1 MLDKTFYLTYR
12 TIIYDGENETM
23 SQQATKTAQK
33 AHDTAQKRQS
43 WDNRQYLSAL
53 ADLRE
58 ISRE

>member
-1 MLDKTFYLTYR
+1 
-12 TIIYDGENETM
+12 M

-33 AHDTAQKRQS
+33 AHDTAQNAAIVGQS
-43 WDNRQYLSAL
+43 HQYLSAL

>member
-1 MLDKTFYLTYR
+1 MTAKMKR
-12 TIIYDGENETM
+12 CR
-23 SQQATKTAQK
+23 SRQQKPHKK

-43 WDNRQYLSAL
+43 WDNRQYLSAV

>member
-1 MLDKTFYLTYR
+1 
-12 TIIYDGENETM
+12 M
-23 SQQATKTAQK
+23 SRQATKTAQK

-43 WDNRQYLSAL
+43 WDNRQYLSVL

>member
-1 MLDKTFYLTYR
+1 
-12 TIIYDGENETM
+12 M

-33 AHDTAQKRQS
+33 NHDTAQKRQS